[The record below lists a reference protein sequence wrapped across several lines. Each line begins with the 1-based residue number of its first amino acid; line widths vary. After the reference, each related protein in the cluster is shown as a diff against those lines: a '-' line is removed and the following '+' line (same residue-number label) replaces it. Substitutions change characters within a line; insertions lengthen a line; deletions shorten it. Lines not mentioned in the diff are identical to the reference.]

1 MDKKFNGTIV
11 EANGIRKIEGGGT
24 GATTASAALAALGA
38 PRSLSNVVSGTVV
51 TGTLNNTASKALS
64 IPANTFN
71 TNDCPELIVRV
82 RRTGASLNQFQTRIY
97 WNTTPDIVGTPI
109 LIGRGP
115 NVVAGNN
122 TLYLSRLMAIVN
134 ATNSTSIN
142 DVTIQNSTDY
152 GITTPIPQSIAINWT
167 QNGFIVVAI
176 QNLSTS
182 DQTYCDIIRIR

>member
-1 MDKKFNGTIV
+1 MKTIYGTTDVEINGVQQI
-11 EANGIRKIEGGGT
+11 AAGGT

-64 IPANTFN
+64 IPANSFT

-82 RRTGASLNQFQTRIY
+82 RRTGASLTQFQTRIY
-97 WNTTPDIVGTPI
+97 WNTTPDIAGTPI

-115 NVVAGNN
+115 NVVAGSN
-122 TLYLSRLMAIVN
+122 TLYLSRLLAIVN
-134 ATNSTSIN
+134 STNSTSVN
-142 DVTIQNSTDY
+142 DVTIQNTTDY
-152 GITTPIPQSIAINWT
+152 GITTPIPQSLAIDWT

-176 QNLSTS
+176 QNLSVS